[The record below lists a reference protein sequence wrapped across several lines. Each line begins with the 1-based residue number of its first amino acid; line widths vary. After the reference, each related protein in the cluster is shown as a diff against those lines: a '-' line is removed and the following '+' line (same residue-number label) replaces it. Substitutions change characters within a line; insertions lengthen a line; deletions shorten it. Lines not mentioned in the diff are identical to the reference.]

1 MTTYMQSVKEALMNP
16 MKQKPYKESSVK
28 PVMVYLR
35 KLAGGDFD
43 NLDFLM
49 NRKKVDEILATYAV
63 STRKTIIFVINNVAK
78 DMDRKD
84 IVKLYSDDVEEAN
97 KYKKVIDATTGL
109 PAKTVKQTENWMT
122 WDEVIAVRDAL
133 DKDSERYVMLCLYTM
148 MPPRRNR
155 DFLECKVVSR
165 YNAKASKKFNYLVIN
180 KSRVTFSFSQYKTS
194 DSFGTQ
200 VFEAPKELAVV
211 LRRYYAG
218 KTDGR
223 LMFGE
228 HPSNYIT
235 QNLQATLGKN
245 VGSSMLRHIFLEKY
259 KDPETQAVIR
269 DMMGTANAM
278 AHTIGTQQGTY
289 VV

>member
-1 MTTYMQSVKEALMNP
+1 MQSVKEALMNEK
-16 MKQKPYKESSVK
+16 KQKPYKESSVK

-49 NRKKVDEILATYAV
+49 NRKKIDEILATYAV
-63 STRKTIIFVINNVAK
+63 STRKTIIFVITNVAK
-78 DMDRKD
+78 DMNRAD
-84 IVKLYSDDVEEAN
+84 IVKLYSADVDEAN

-109 PAKTVKQTENWMT
+109 PAKTVKQEENWMT
-122 WDEVIAVRDAL
+122 WDEVIAVRDSL
-133 DKDSERYVMLCLYTM
+133 DKNSERYVMLCLYTM

-155 DFLECKVVSR
+155 DFLECKVVRR
-165 YNAKASKKFNYLVIN
+165 YNSKASTKFNYLVIN
-180 KSRVTFSFSQYKTS
+180 ESRVKFTFSQYKTS

-245 VGSSMLRHIFLEKY
+245 VGSSMLRHIFLSHFVK
-259 KDPETQAVIR
+259 PEDQAVIR
-269 DMMGTANAM
+269 ENMAIADKM
-278 AHTIGTQQGTY
+278 AHSITTAHSTY
-289 VV
+289 II

>member
-1 MTTYMQSVKEALMNP
+1 MTPYMQSVKEALMNP

-49 NRKKVDEILATYAV
+49 NRKKIDEILNEYAV

-78 DMDRKD
+78 DMNRAD
-84 IVKLYSDDVEEAN
+84 IVKLYSADVEEAN
-97 KYKKVIDATTGL
+97 RYKKVIDVATGL
-109 PAKTVKQTENWMT
+109 PAKTVKQEENWLT

-133 DKDSERYVMLCLYTM
+133 DKNSERYVMLCLYSL

-165 YNAKASKKFNYLVIN
+165 YNAKASKKFNHLVIN
-180 KSRVTFSFSQYKTS
+180 KSRVTFSFSQFKTS

-259 KDPETQAVIR
+259 KDPETQAIIR
-269 DMMGTANAM
+269 DMMATANAM
-278 AHTIGTQQGTY
+278 AHTIGTQQNTY

>member
-1 MTTYMQSVKEALMNP
+1 MQSVATALMNP

-28 PVMVYLR
+28 PVMNYLR

-49 NRKKVDEILATYAV
+49 DRKKIDERLNEYAT

-84 IVKLYSDDVEEAN
+84 IVKLYSADVEEAN
-97 KYKKVIDATTGL
+97 KYKKVIDVATGL
-109 PAKTVKQTENWMT
+109 PAKTKKQEDAWMS
-122 WDEVIAVRDAL
+122 WDEVLAVRDAL
-133 DKDSERYVMLCLYTM
+133 DKNSERYVMLCLYTM

-155 DFLECKVVSR
+155 DFLECKVVKKMDTR
-165 YNAKASKKFNYLVIN
+165 RSKNFNYLVVN
-180 KSRVTFSFSQYKTS
+180 NFRVTFVFNQFKT
-194 DSFGTQ
+194 DKTYGQ
-200 VFEAPKELAVV
+200 QIIEAPQELATV
-211 LRRYYAG
+211 LRRYYVNNVRG
-218 KTDGR
+218 Q

-228 HPSNYIT
+228 HPANYIT
-235 QNLQATLGKN
+235 QNLNAIFGKN
-245 VGSSMLRHIFLEKY
+245 VGSSMLRHIFLEKF
-259 KDPETQAVIR
+259 KSPEAQEVIK

-278 AHTIGTQQGTY
+278 AHSIGSQQGVY